1 MNPEA
6 RLTAQHCRSVT
17 DEIAEWIGTDA
28 ARFAE
33 LVRIMEHGPA
43 KIRPRAGW
51 VVCTCGERY
60 PHLAEAQFSTLLRIL
75 QSTPDTAVHRHIMK
89 LFSLVP
95 VPDIHADAVFSAA
108 VGLLSLPEEPVGVK
122 AYAITV
128 LGRMTRSMPELLPE
142 IRALV
147 SEHLPGQTA
156 AYRSRARREF
166 GLGNAV

>member
-6 RLTAQHCRSVT
+6 LLTAQHCRTVT
-17 DEIAEWIGTDA
+17 DEIAAWVGKSA
-28 ARFAE
+28 ARFGE
-33 LVRIMEHGPA
+33 ILKLMEHGPA

-51 VVCTCGERY
+51 VVCTCGERH
-60 PHLAEAQFSTLLRIL
+60 PQLAEAQYSALLRIL
-75 QSTPDTAVHRHIMK
+75 QSTADTAVHRHIMK
-89 LFSLVP
+89 IFSLIP
-95 VPDIHADAVFSAA
+95 VPDIHVDAVFSAA

-147 SEHLPGQTA
+147 AEHLPGQTA
-156 AYRSRARREF
+156 AYCSRAKREF
-166 GLGNAV
+166 GLGKTL